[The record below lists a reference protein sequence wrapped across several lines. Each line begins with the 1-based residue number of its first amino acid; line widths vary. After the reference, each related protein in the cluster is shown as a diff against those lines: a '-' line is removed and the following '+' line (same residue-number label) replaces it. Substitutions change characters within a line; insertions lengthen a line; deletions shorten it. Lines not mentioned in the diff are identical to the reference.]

1 MRCNIRP
8 EERFDAILTKVE
20 ALRVPFWA
28 HLDLTYRCNQKC
40 IHCYCQGLDKSFSS
54 SQKELTFPQV
64 SSLLDDLA
72 DMGSLHL
79 VFSGGEPFLR
89 EDFFDIAFYA
99 KSKHFTIKIFTNGS
113 LIDEQAA
120 ERLFKLAP
128 LQIEMSIYGVTPEIH
143 DSVTKKQGSFQK
155 LLETV
160 ALLKKYNL
168 RVELKSV
175 LLKRNFHQAKDLERF
190 SRSIGADDF
199 RLGTDI
205 SPKNDGSRAPQQQQ
219 IDETQLRDFL
229 SSQGNNFTG
238 PPSEYLDRPLE
249 KPLCQ
254 TGIVGCYVSPYG
266 DVYPC
271 IALLVPMGN
280 IREKSFKRI
289 WREPSA
295 LRDEIDSL
303 KTYGDLPLC
312 KDCQYVSFCNNCIG
326 LTHLE
331 TGDMRG
337 CYDTLKTASKI
348 DYELF
353 HKAEEK
359 YG

>member
-1 MRCNIRP
+1 MAVIITHWH
-8 EERFDAILTKVE
+8 FA
-20 ALRVPFWA
+20 
-28 HLDLTYRCNQKC
+28 Q
-40 IHCYCQGLDKSFSS
+40 FSS

-120 ERLFKLAP
+120 EDLFQLAP
-128 LQIEMSIYGVTPEIH
+128 LQIEMSIYGITPEVH
-143 DSVTKKQGSFQK
+143 DTVTKKEGSFKK

-160 ALLKKYNL
+160 ALLKKHNL

-175 LLKRNFHQAKDLERF
+175 LLKDNFYQARELERF

-199 RLGTDI
+199 RLSTDI
-205 SPKNDGSRAPQQQQ
+205 SPKNDGSKAPQQHQ
-219 IDETQLRDFL
+219 IDEMQLRDFL
-229 SSQGNNFTG
+229 SQGNNL
-238 PPSEYLDRPLE
+238 PAVPSEYLERPLD

-254 TGIVGCYVSPYG
+254 TGVVGCYVSPYG

-280 IREKSFKRI
+280 IREKSFREI
-289 WREPSA
+289 WHQPYA
-295 LRDEIDSL
+295 LRDELDSL
-303 KTYGDLPLC
+303 KAYGDLPLC
-312 KDCQYVSFCNNCIG
+312 KKCEYVSFCNNCIG

-337 CYDTLKTASKI
+337 CYNALKTASRI

-353 HKAEEK
+353 YKK
-359 YG
+359 GGKGG